1 MDKHDYTAPDMQPIS
16 GILSAWAVVT
26 FSFEGELMVNDLD
39 QGATTLLFGN
49 VDIDYKGRFSLGS
62 YIKTSLVQH
71 FNKMDFTVK
80 TRNSCYQLNG
90 NGYEIIADIQFFNLF
105 MNRGFT
111 PRQIIRGFPHLI
123 SECVNIEA
131 SSTHLH

>member
-1 MDKHDYTAPDMQPIS
+1 MDKHDYTVSNMQPIS

-26 FSFEGELMVNDLD
+26 FSFEGELMVNGVDK
-39 QGATTLLFGN
+39 GATTLLFGN
-49 VDIDYKGRFSLGS
+49 VDIDYKARFSPGN

-71 FNKMDFTVK
+71 FDKTDFTVT

-90 NGYEIIADIQFFNLF
+90 NGYEMVADIQFFNLF
-105 MNRGFT
+105 MDRGFT

-123 SECVNIEA
+123 GECVTIEA